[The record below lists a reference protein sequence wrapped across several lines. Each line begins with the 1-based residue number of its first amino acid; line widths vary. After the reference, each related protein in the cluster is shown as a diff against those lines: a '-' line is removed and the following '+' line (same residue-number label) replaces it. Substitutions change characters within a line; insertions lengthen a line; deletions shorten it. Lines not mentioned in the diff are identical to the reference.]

1 MVLVLVLDLARQTST
16 STVLRA
22 EYEYEFEKPGK
33 TQRLVSKDVG
43 KVEVQALGIT

>member
-1 MVLVLVLDLARQTST
+1 MVLILVLDSARQTST

-22 EYEYEFEKPGK
+22 EYEYEYEKPGK

-43 KVEVQALGIT
+43 KVEAKTFTS